1 MTGRARDERTLRG
14 RVAVIGI
21 GETEYYRHGASPD
34 PEFKLALKAILAA
47 CEDAG
52 LDPREIDGFSSYSD
66 DRSEASRLAA
76 ALGTHRLRSA
86 TMQWGGGGGG
96 CSAAVAN
103 AAASIVAGLADCVV
117 VFRSLAQGQY
127 GRFGQAAGI
136 HTVSG
141 ERSYLMPYGV
151 LAPPQRFAMR
161 VQRYMHEHGVRQ
173 EALRAIALASY
184 HHAQANPRAV
194 MRGRPLDVEKYDAS
208 RWIVEPFHLY
218 DCCMEND
225 GAAALVL
232 VSAERASDFR
242 HKPAYLLGAAF
253 GSGHRAA
260 ATAHNAPL
268 YATANFDTVAPDLYR
283 MAGVGPSDVGVV
295 QAYENFTGGVVM
307 ALAEHGFFRPE
318 KANDFLT
325 FDNLIAPSGRLPLN
339 TSGGNLAECYM
350 HGFEL
355 VLEAVRQVRGASASQ
370 ARRNDVALVI
380 GGPMVTPAS
389 NLILGSEATL

>member
-1 MTGRARDERTLRG
+1 MTRAHNERTLRG

-21 GETEYYRHGASPD
+21 GETTYYRHGASPD

-76 ALGTHRLRSA
+76 ALGTRRLRTSI
-86 TMQWGGGGGG
+86 MQWGGGGGG
-96 CSAAVAN
+96 CCAAVAN

-127 GRFGQAAGI
+127 GRFGQADGI
-136 HTVSG
+136 STICG
-141 ERSYLMPYGV
+141 EKAYLMPYGV

-173 EALRAIALASY
+173 EAMRAIALASY
-184 HHAQANPRAV
+184 HHAQSNPRAV
-194 MRGRPLDVEKYDAS
+194 MFGKPLDAAKYDAS
-208 RWIVEPFHLY
+208 RWIAEPFHLY

-225 GAAALVL
+225 GAAAIILVPE
-232 VSAERASDFR
+232 ERAGDFR
-242 HKPAYLLGAAF
+242 NKPAYILGAAA
-253 GSGHRAA
+253 GAGYRSAA
-260 ATAHNAPL
+260 MPHNSPH
-268 YATANFDTVAPDLYR
+268 YASASFETLAPDLYR
-283 MAGVGPSDVGVV
+283 MARVGPADVGVV
-295 QAYENFTGGVVM
+295 QSYENFTGGVVM
-307 ALAEHGFFRPE
+307 ALAEHGFFKPE
-318 KANDFLT
+318 EANDFLT
-325 FDNLIAPSGRLPLN
+325 LDNLIAPSGRLPLN

-355 VLEAVRQVRGASASQ
+355 VIEAVRQIRGQSVNQ
-370 ARRNDVALVI
+370 AQRNDVAMVI

-389 NLILGSEATL
+389 NLLLGSGATL